1 MNDFDWR
8 RWDGELSSVLDY
20 LEMPPDTVESVAER
34 AAEKVRWQFI
44 RLAEQV
50 DSPIELKL
58 LLHLVCV
65 KQAGKYMFPDVVDV
79 VRRDTSFKTRFV
91 DEPHIDWLTIELQKP
106 VGKYRCDFEV
116 KMSSASPRGVT
127 EAVVYVEADGHSYHE
142 RTKEQARH
150 DKQRD
155 RFFAS
160 QGLTVLR
167 FTGSE
172 IHRNASRCAAEVLE
186 LLTKKSVAAFKAME
200 PA

>member
-8 RWDGELSSVLDY
+8 RWVGELSS
-20 LEMPPDTVESVAER
+20 
-34 AAEKVRWQFI
+34 
-44 RLAEQV
+44 
-50 DSPIELKL
+50 
-58 LLHLVCV
+58 
-65 KQAGKYMFPDVVDV
+65 
-79 VRRDTSFKTRFV
+79 
-91 DEPHIDWLTIELQKP
+91 
-106 VGKYRCDFEV
+106 
-116 KMSSASPRGVT
+116 GVT